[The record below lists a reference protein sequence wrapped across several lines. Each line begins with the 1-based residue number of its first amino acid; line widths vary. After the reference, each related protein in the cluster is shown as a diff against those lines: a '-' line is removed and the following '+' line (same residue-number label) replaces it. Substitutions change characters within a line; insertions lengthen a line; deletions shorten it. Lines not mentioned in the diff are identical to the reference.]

1 MSESIEGKAKSN
13 TWRYAVF
20 VGCAIPVRARHYEL
34 SMRRV
39 ADMLGIELLD
49 LSEFTCCGFPLGSI
63 NRRTAI
69 LMAARNL
76 SIAEDAGLDICT
88 MCNACTSILSE
99 VNWLINNDPKTREY
113 IESGLAQLGRKYEG
127 STQVKHFAR
136 ILYEDIGTDKLKSS
150 ITRDLGDLEFA
161 SHYGCHYLKPSE
173 FYGGFDAPEDP
184 RSLDILVSAV
194 GASPV
199 DYENKREC
207 CGGGLLAIDEGI
219 SLQMSR
225 DKLEHVK
232 ESGADAMNLVCPF
245 CSVMYDDNQRKI
257 EKTFGAEYNIPV
269 LYYPQI
275 LGLAVGLEPEEL
287 GLNMNRVSTAKILTK
302 LGIHDE

>member
-1 MSESIEGKAKSN
+1 MMENKKASENQS
-13 TWRYAVF
+13 YALF
-20 VGCAIPVRARHYEL
+20 IGCTIPVRARHYEL

-39 ADMLGIELLD
+39 AQAFGIALID
-49 LSEFTCCGFPLGSI
+49 LPDFTCCGFPVNSI
-63 NRRTAI
+63 HTKTSI

-99 VNWLINNDPKTREY
+99 VNWLMENDPKIRDY
-113 IESGLAQLGRKYEG
+113 IKSGLAQLGREYNG
-127 STQVKHFAR
+127 TVQIKHCAR
-136 ILYEDIGTDKLKSS
+136 ILYEGIGADN
-150 ITRDLGDLEFA
+150 INAAVNRDLSDLEFA

-184 RSLDILVSAV
+184 ESLDVLVSAV

-199 DYENKREC
+199 DYENKRDC
-207 CGGGLLAIDEGI
+207 CGGGLLAIDERI

-232 ESGADAMNLVCPF
+232 ESGADAINVICPF
-245 CSVMYDDNQRKI
+245 CSIMYDDSQRRI
-257 EKTFGAEYNIPV
+257 ERTFGTEYNIPV

-275 LGLAVGLEPEEL
+275 LGLAIGLEPEEV
-287 GLNMNRVSTAKILTK
+287 GLNMNRVNTAGLLTK
-302 LGIHDE
+302 LGMQDE

>member
-1 MSESIEGKAKSN
+1 MENKKASENQS
-13 TWRYAVF
+13 YALF
-20 VGCAIPVRARHYEL
+20 VGCTIPVRARHYEL

-39 ADMLGIELLD
+39 AQAFGITLVD
-49 LSEFTCCGFPLGSI
+49 LPDFTCCGFPLSSI
-63 NRRTAI
+63 HTKTSI

-99 VNWLINNDPKTREY
+99 VNWLMENDPKIRDY
-113 IESGLAQLGRKYEG
+113 IKSGLAQLGRKYNG
-127 STQVKHFAR
+127 TVQIKHCAR
-136 ILYEDIGTDKLKSS
+136 ILYEDVGAEKLNAAVN
-150 ITRDLGDLEFA
+150 RDLSDLEFA

-184 RSLDILVSAV
+184 ESLDVLVSAV

-199 DYENKREC
+199 DYENKRDC
-207 CGGGLLAIDEGI
+207 CGGGLLAIDERI
-219 SLQMSR
+219 PLQMSR

-232 ESGADAMNLVCPF
+232 ESGADAINVICPF
-245 CSVMYDDNQRKI
+245 CSIMYDDNQRRI
-257 EKTFGAEYNIPV
+257 ERTFGTEYNIPV

-275 LGLAVGLEPEEL
+275 LGLAIGLKPEEV
-287 GLNMNRVSTAKILTK
+287 GLNMNRVNTAGLLTK
-302 LGIHDE
+302 LGMHDE

>member
-1 MSESIEGKAKSN
+1 MEEQKTPS
-13 TWRYAVF
+13 TQRYALF
-20 VGCAIPVRARHYEL
+20 SGCTIPARARHYEL

-39 ADMLGIELLD
+39 AQVFGIELID
-49 LSEFTCCGFPLGSI
+49 LPDFACCGFPLNSI
-63 NRRTAI
+63 HRKTST

-99 VNWLINNDPKTREY
+99 VNWLLRNDPKVKHH
-113 IESGLAQLGRKYEG
+113 IESGLAQLGRKYNGTVE
-127 STQVKHFAR
+127 VKHCGR
-136 ILYEDIGTDKLKSS
+136 ILYEDIGLDKLKAHVN
-150 ITRDLGDLEFA
+150 RDLSGLEFA

-184 RSLDILVSAV
+184 ESLDMLVDAV

-199 DYENKREC
+199 DYESKRDC
-207 CGGGLLAIDEGI
+207 CGGALLAIDESI

-225 DKLEHVK
+225 SKLEHVK
-232 ESGADAMNLVCPF
+232 ESGADAINVVCPF
-245 CSVMYDDNQRKI
+245 CSVMYDDSQRRI
-257 EKTFGAEYNIPV
+257 ERTFGTEYNIPV

-275 LGLAVGLEPEEL
+275 LGLAVGLEPEAI
-287 GLNMNRVSTAKILTK
+287 GLNMNRVSTARLLAK
-302 LGIHDE
+302 LGIEAKGEA